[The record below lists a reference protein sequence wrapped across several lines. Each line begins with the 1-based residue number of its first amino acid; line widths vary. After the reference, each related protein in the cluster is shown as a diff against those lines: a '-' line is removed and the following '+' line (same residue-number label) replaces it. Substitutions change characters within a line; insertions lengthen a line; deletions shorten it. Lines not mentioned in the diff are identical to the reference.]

1 MRIRVWKSPMFFQAS
16 RQKNKKKEGR
26 TWLAGAFYK
35 NFPFFY
41 KIHAKTSL
49 FYKIYAKTSLFY
61 KKSKK
66 TRKKLEKKT
75 RKKPNPPKKRKP
87 PFDLVFN
94 LPPKA
99 APGTVCIHGARKE
112 CSGTRDGGKCAAR
125 LQDPDGTVEGIQCS
139 DRNEHCGEGA
149 ECIQEDFCEDRG
161 GYTLV
166 GGQAISGAQTMECAW
181 RHTEVNCGRGLH
193 ARAGPHGLG
202 GCHADAARGPT
213 AGTHECED

>member
-66 TRKKLEKKT
+66 TRKKLPSFTKKLPSFT
-75 RKKPNPPKKRKP
+75 KNLKKPKNQKTKKPGKNQIRQKKENRHSIWY
-87 PFDLVFN
+87 LI
-94 LPPKA
+94 A
-99 APGTVCIHGARKE
+99 AMGWYGHR
-112 CSGTRDGGKCAAR
+112 
-125 LQDPDGTVEGIQCS
+125 
-139 DRNEHCGEGA
+139 
-149 ECIQEDFCEDRG
+149 
-161 GYTLV
+161 
-166 GGQAISGAQTMECAW
+166 
-181 RHTEVNCGRGLH
+181 
-193 ARAGPHGLG
+193 
-202 GCHADAARGPT
+202 
-213 AGTHECED
+213 

>member
-66 TRKKLEKKT
+66 TRKKLPSFTKKLPSFT
-75 RKKPNPPKKRKP
+75 KNLKKPKNQKTKKPGKNQIRQKKENRHSIWYLIVVV
-87 PFDLVFN
+87 LVKNFTSSYFFEMI
-94 LPPKA
+94 LA
-99 APGTVCIHGARKE
+99 
-112 CSGTRDGGKCAAR
+112 
-125 LQDPDGTVEGIQCS
+125 VEY
-139 DRNEHCGEGA
+139 R
-149 ECIQEDFCEDRG
+149 
-161 GYTLV
+161 
-166 GGQAISGAQTMECAW
+166 
-181 RHTEVNCGRGLH
+181 
-193 ARAGPHGLG
+193 
-202 GCHADAARGPT
+202 
-213 AGTHECED
+213 